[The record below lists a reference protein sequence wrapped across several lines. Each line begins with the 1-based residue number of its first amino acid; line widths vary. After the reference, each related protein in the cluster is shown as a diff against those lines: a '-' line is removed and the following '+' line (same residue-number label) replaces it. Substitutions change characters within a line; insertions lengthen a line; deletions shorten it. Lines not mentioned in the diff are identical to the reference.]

1 MSLRL
6 APSMISRAL
15 SVPAALAAI
24 VLSGACEA
32 PPGDTGALV
41 TFSLEAELAP
51 GQEAHF
57 CRYVRMPDGPPGARL
72 FVRGGSH
79 ELGDGTHHYL
89 LYRTRI
95 SAWQDGMDRVVPC
108 EEHEAVMKSATS
120 YVTGGQTPREDADF
134 PAAAALPFHPGE
146 ILLLQGHFV
155 NASPRPRPARV
166 KLTLRTT
173 APSAVEHEAGVLR
186 YYNPFIF
193 VPPRGKATAKMSCT
207 LKKDITLLS
216 AAAHMHAHGVAYR
229 AYVDLPDAPP
239 STTPFYET
247 ADGLHPT
254 FYGGFMALPA
264 GTTIR
269 YECDYENPKG
279 DRPVV
284 QGISAEEDE
293 MCMLSAFYYPAMA
306 PEDEACED
314 MSGHGTGSAS
324 CLDTLACL
332 ESCPASERPDF
343 SSGDPRVGACWQ
355 RCVTSSCPAVT
366 GALFPELACT
376 AERCAAECAA
386 MGEPCRAC
394 VLERCA
400 AELDACARVACAP

>member
-24 VLSGACEA
+24 VLSGACEGA
-32 PPGDTGALV
+32 PGDTGALV

-264 GTTIR
+264 GTRSATSATTRTPRAIAPSCR
-269 YECDYENPKG
+269 AS
-279 DRPVV
+279 RPRR
-284 QGISAEEDE
+284 
-293 MCMLSAFYYPAMA
+293 
-306 PEDEACED
+306 
-314 MSGHGTGSAS
+314 T
-324 CLDTLACL
+324 
-332 ESCPASERPDF
+332 
-343 SSGDPRVGACWQ
+343 
-355 RCVTSSCPAVT
+355 
-366 GALFPELACT
+366 
-376 AERCAAECAA
+376 RCAC
-386 MGEPCRAC
+386 
-394 VLERCA
+394 
-400 AELDACARVACAP
+400 